1 MDLEADTLASHGDEL
16 PIGGFVLLDRR
27 PGIAATLAQVSRGE
41 MLKRVILK
49 NFAHEVGATEVLD
62 RLHDIVGGAR
72 CYRLSYADGAEAVD
86 VLQAAFADRPSQSPS
101 LAPTSATTTAAS
113 LHGQI
118 SRALGIVEKAVDGD
132 MFLANPA
139 GETIYHLNVIGA
151 ALWRLMDQ
159 PVFPGDVLATLR
171 AAFPDVAAERIES
184 DLDAMLSDLEKRRL
198 IRTAGE

>member
-1 MDLEADTLASHGDEL
+1 
-16 PIGGFVLLDRR
+16 
-27 PGIAATLAQVSRGE
+27 

-184 DLDAMLSDLEKRRL
+184 DLDAVLSDLEKRRL